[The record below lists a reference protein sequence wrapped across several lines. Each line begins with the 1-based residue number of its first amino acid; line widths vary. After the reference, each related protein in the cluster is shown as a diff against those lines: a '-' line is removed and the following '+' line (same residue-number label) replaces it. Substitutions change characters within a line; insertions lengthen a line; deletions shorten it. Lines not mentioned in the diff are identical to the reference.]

1 MKTWRTIKTKLPL
14 QFCMNGMSRYEKEK
28 AKIPVSRNSGIT
40 ETRIFFC
47 DIKTHVLYK
56 DKDVAVKIKS
66 FFALA
71 VNAKKLEISY
81 SPQKAPELIFLLNFK
96 MTIIQ
101 AFYDVFVPES
111 TRLIGQYPRSYH
123 HIYNSIPLHISY
135 NIKSS

>member
-1 MKTWRTIKTKLPL
+1 MLAFTVFFDVIGSCARKKKLKFRCLGIPESRRHGYFFFIYRKT
-14 QFCMNGMSRYEKEK
+14 Y
-28 AKIPVSRNSGIT
+28 
-40 ETRIFFC
+40 
-47 DIKTHVLYK
+47 VLDK
-56 DKDVAVKIKS
+56 DKEVAVKKV

-81 SPQKAPELIFLLNFK
+81 SPQKAPKLIFLLNFK